1 MLSFRT
7 WELSSWNKSTE
18 INHPICIIT
27 CRSMCA
33 KASNVLSYIWRQTKK
48 WTINLWCSC
57 AGGGGDGIGTGD
69 VAFFNTCLSLHLSR
83 CVLFVVHHAVQLSC
97 LLSHTCYVPLATPYF
112 TYVHK
117 KHSFCCIQMIYNV
130 GCTLRVSLI
139 TNNNFDKSFY
149 K

>member
-1 MLSFRT
+1 MFYLLSDDKRK
-7 WELSSWNKSTE
+7 NG
-18 INHPICIIT
+18 
-27 CRSMCA
+27 
-33 KASNVLSYIWRQTKK
+33 
-48 WTINLWCSC
+48 TINLWCSC

-112 TYVHK
+112 TYVCVHK

-130 GCTLRVSLI
+130 GCTLSVSLI
-139 TNNNFDKSFY
+139 TILTNRFTNNV
-149 K
+149 

>member
-1 MLSFRT
+1 
-7 WELSSWNKSTE
+7 
-18 INHPICIIT
+18 
-27 CRSMCA
+27 MCA
-33 KASNVLSYIWRQTKK
+33 KQMFYLLSDDKRKNG
-48 WTINLWCSC
+48 TINLWCSC

-112 TYVHK
+112 TYVYTK
-117 KHSFCCIQMIYNV
+117 NIRFV
-130 GCTLRVSLI
+130 A
-139 TNNNFDKSFY
+139 Y